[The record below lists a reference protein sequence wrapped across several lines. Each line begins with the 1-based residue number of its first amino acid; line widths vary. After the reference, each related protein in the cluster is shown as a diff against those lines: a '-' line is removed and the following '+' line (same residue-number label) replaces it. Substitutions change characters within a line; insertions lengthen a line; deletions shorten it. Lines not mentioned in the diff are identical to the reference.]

1 MVRWVSTGRCVV
13 LVAVLAVGAPSGW
26 AANGYSTDIEL
37 LRPSFSSSGLVGV
50 DSPQVREAGRWRVG
64 LTSQYQHDPLV
75 LYQYEQEVGTIIE
88 HRVGTHLGFVYD
100 AREQLSLRL
109 VLPTYY
115 QVGTDVPELAASGFG
130 AGDLG
135 LGATVRAVE
144 LGPVGL
150 GLRIDLTLPTSR
162 DAAWSGEDNLRT
174 GAALLAHLD
183 LGRFDTLVEVGPTLR
198 TDVETSE
205 DFTLG
210 SELNG
215 AVGLRFDL
223 IEDVLSPYVLTL
235 TRTGLSAPFSGGAE
249 TPAESVLGVQLRPI
263 EPLLFDLG
271 LGTGWSDG
279 YGTTQERVLVGVT
292 WVGSIPREEKPEP
305 LQAVVVT
312 EPPPEVELP
321 DDPPEPEEEP
331 WREGQLA
338 KVEGERIKIREPIQF
353 EFNTARILPESLP
366 VLYQVAGLLN
376 ENARI
381 VHVVV
386 EGHASEEGSFAYNYD
401 LSILRAR
408 AIWEQLIRGRVHPN
422 RISYRGMGE
431 VVPRTEGSSE
441 GELADNRRVDFH
453 IVHQL
458 GPLDLTPTYAPLAQL
473 PWNGGDPEGQGELPA
488 VSPSDSIL
496 EVEKYTVGSSGEGG
510 HDDLDLGGGDE
521 DLDVDD
527 FDVDYDEEEVD
538 PDLIDEFGRGEI
550 IRAEPSDGDEDEG
563 AGEDEDVIDLEDP

>member
-1 MVRWVSTGRCVV
+1 MDRWVSTLRSGTM
-13 LVAVLAVGAPSGW
+13 VAIVALGAPSAW
-26 AANGYSTDIEL
+26 AADGYSTDIEL

-50 DSPQVREAGRWRVG
+50 DSPFVREAGRWRVG

-75 LYQYEQEVGTIIE
+75 LYQHEQEVGTIIE
-88 HRVGTHLGFVYD
+88 HRVGTHLGFAYD
-100 AREQLSLRL
+100 AREQFSVRL

-130 AGDLG
+130 TGDLG
-135 LGATVRAVE
+135 LGTTIRAVE

-150 GLRIDLTLPTSR
+150 GLRIDLTFPTSR
-162 DAAWSGEDNLRT
+162 EAAWSGEDNLRT

-183 LGRFDTLVEVGPTLR
+183 LGRFDALVDVGPTLR

-210 SELNG
+210 SELHS
-215 AVGLRFDL
+215 AVGLRFDV
-223 IEDVLSPYVLTL
+223 IEDVLSPYVLTV
-235 TRTGLSAPFSGGAE
+235 TRTGLAAPFSGGAE
-249 TPAESVLGVQLRPI
+249 TPAESLLGVQLRPI
-263 EPLLFDLG
+263 EPLLFDVG
-271 LGTGWSDG
+271 LGKGWSDG
-279 YGTTQERVLVGVT
+279 YGTTQERVLVGLT

-312 EPPPEVELP
+312 DPPPDIEIP

-381 VHVVV
+381 VHVVI
-386 EGHASEEGSFAYNYD
+386 EGHASEEGSFSYNYD
-401 LSILRAR
+401 LSIRRAR
-408 AIWEQLIRGRVHPN
+408 AIWEQLIRGRVHPD

-458 GPLDLTPTYAPLAQL
+458 GPLDLTPTYSPLAQL
-473 PWNGGDPEGQGELPA
+473 PWDGGDPERQGELPA
-488 VSPSDSIL
+488 ISPTDGIL
-496 EVEKYTVGSSGEGG
+496 EVETYTVSPTGVPMGGEA
-510 HDDLDLGGGDE
+510 DDDLGGGDE
-521 DLDVDD
+521 TLDVDD
-527 FDVDYDEEEVD
+527 FDVDYDEEEID
-538 PDLIDEFGRGEI
+538 PDLIDEFGRGQI
-550 IRAEPSDGDEDEG
+550 IRVETPPSEDD
-563 AGEDEDVIDLEDP
+563 EDEDVIDLEDQ